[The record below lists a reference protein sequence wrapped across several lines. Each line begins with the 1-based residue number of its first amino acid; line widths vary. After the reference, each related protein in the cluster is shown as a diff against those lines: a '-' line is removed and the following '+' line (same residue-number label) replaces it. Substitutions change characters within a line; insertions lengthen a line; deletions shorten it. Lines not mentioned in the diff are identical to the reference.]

1 MLYSHQVDGN
11 RAEPAGAHA
20 RSQVGTHRDQPPLL
34 RLTRVTRDSE
44 SAQAESRDGTL
55 LRVAGDPVR
64 IAVSLRSATA
74 FLNARSIVRRHIK
87 HPVMIDQSEANAV
100 EPAEA
105 PEQILIDPFIGEKY
119 TTDSKFRAS
128 VSMVTR

>member
-1 MLYSHQVDGN
+1 
-11 RAEPAGAHA
+11 
-20 RSQVGTHRDQPPLL
+20 
-34 RLTRVTRDSE
+34 
-44 SAQAESRDGTL
+44 
-55 LRVAGDPVR
+55 
-64 IAVSLRSATA
+64 
-74 FLNARSIVRRHIK
+74 
-87 HPVMIDQSEANAV
+87 MIDQSEANAV